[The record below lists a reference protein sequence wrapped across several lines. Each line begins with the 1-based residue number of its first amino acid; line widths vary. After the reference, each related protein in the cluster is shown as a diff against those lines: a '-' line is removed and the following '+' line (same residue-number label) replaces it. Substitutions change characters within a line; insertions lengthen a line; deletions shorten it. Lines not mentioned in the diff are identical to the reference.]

1 MWGLVLILV
10 VLVLFLG
17 LGYARLLSALKDL
30 QEQIQK
36 KLQSGSGVR
45 LTSQLSK
52 KELVALT
59 KQVSDL
65 FDQIERTNR
74 IAFQEKKTLDMAISN
89 IAHDIRTPLT
99 VASGYAQ
106 QSLRSSSE
114 DDMAMEKISKNLLTV
129 SKRLEALLEY
139 RRLTEGAIQPQFQ
152 DLDFSQ
158 LVVKSI
164 LPYYDMFQE
173 TGIVLDIQVDPE
185 IQCEMDP
192 DIFDRLFQNI
202 ISNVLKHGKTQAQ
215 LTLEKVDD
223 GIYLSV
229 SNMVQQPIQHLDQL
243 TTRFYSENLSDTEDS
258 SGLGLYI
265 TEHLVQVLEGELHL
279 AYENEWFYLTV
290 RL

>member
-1 MWGLVLILV
+1 MWVVVLILV

-99 VASGYAQ
+99 IASGYTQ
-106 QSLRSSSE
+106 QIIKGGWDAGRGEAEENCFQSSSRLKTFGISLGIQTLDGGSYSASDFKRSS
-114 DDMAMEKISKNLLTV
+114 
-129 SKRLEALLEY
+129 
-139 RRLTEGAIQPQFQ
+139 QP
-152 DLDFSQ
+152 SANPA
-158 LVVKSI
+158 VV
-164 LPYYDMFQE
+164 P
-173 TGIVLDIQVDPE
+173 VL
-185 IQCEMDP
+185 
-192 DIFDRLFQNI
+192 
-202 ISNVLKHGKTQAQ
+202 
-215 LTLEKVDD
+215 
-223 GIYLSV
+223 
-229 SNMVQQPIQHLDQL
+229 
-243 TTRFYSENLSDTEDS
+243 
-258 SGLGLYI
+258 
-265 TEHLVQVLEGELHL
+265 
-279 AYENEWFYLTV
+279 
-290 RL
+290 

>member
-1 MWGLVLILV
+1 MEGLLIVLIGLLLGVTTYLV
-10 VLVLFLG
+10 RYYLAVK
-17 LGYARLLSALKDL
+17 S
-30 QEQIQK
+30 
-36 KLQSGSGVR
+36 
-45 LTSQLSK
+45 LSK
-52 KELVALT
+52 QIEEKLVEESHRRITLKNQPKSLVTLTNQVESLFTQIEKTKLVAL
-59 KQVSDL
+59 
-65 FDQIERTNR
+65 
-74 IAFQEKKTLDMAISN
+74 QEKKTM
-89 IAHDIRTPLT
+89 
-99 VASGYAQ
+99 
-106 QSLRSSSE
+106 
-114 DDMAMEKISKNLLTV
+114 DMAMEKISKNLLTV

-152 DLDFSQ
+152 DVNFSQ

-173 TGIVLDIQVDPE
+173 TGITLDIQVAPD
-185 IQCEMDP
+185 IRCEMDA

-279 AYENEWFYLTV
+279 DYENEWFYLTV

>member
-1 MWGLVLILV
+1 MEGMLIVLIGLLLGVTTYLV
-10 VLVLFLG
+10 RYYLAVK
-17 LGYARLLSALKDL
+17 S
-30 QEQIQK
+30 
-36 KLQSGSGVR
+36 
-45 LTSQLSK
+45 LSK
-52 KELVALT
+52 QIEEKLVEESHRRITLKNQPKSLVTLTNQIESLFTQIEKTKLVAL
-59 KQVSDL
+59 
-65 FDQIERTNR
+65 
-74 IAFQEKKTLDMAISN
+74 QEKKTMDMAISN

-114 DDMAMEKISKNLLTV
+114 DDLAMEKISKNLLTV

-173 TGIVLDIQVDPE
+173 TGIILDIQVTPD
-185 IQCEMDP
+185 IQCETDA
-192 DIFDRLFQNI
+192 DIFERLFQNI
-202 ISNVLKHGKTQAQ
+202 VSNVLKHGKTKAQ
-215 LTLEKVDD
+215 LTLQKKDD
-223 GIYLSV
+223 GIILSV

-258 SGLGLYI
+258 SGLRLYI